1 MQDWSD
7 KLAEFDMLEQGLR
20 QRQGQQVGK
29 TFVWLLYSGFECDH
43 VVRTKCGW

>member
-20 QRQGQQVGK
+20 QRQGEQVGK
-29 TFVWLLYSGFECDH
+29 HLSGYYTLVFS
-43 VVRTKCGW
+43 VIT